1 MYPFSGKTVLGI
13 TGGVACGKSTVCQK
27 FAYFGWVV
35 FSSDSCTLELLQFDN
50 VIIEKIRERWGN
62 KVFYNILNIDRRNLS
77 DIVFNSVAE
86 RSWLESILHPKIRE
100 NWTNL
105 ILKSSSSLFVVEIP
119 LLFENNLNDHF
130 TKTICVHAS
139 SSTQNNRLKQRGLSE
154 EEIKLRHESQL
165 PLSLKSNLADFVIS
179 CDGEVHF
186 LDLQINKLLSQIS

>member
-1 MYPFSGKTVLGI
+1 MNPFSGKTVLGI

-27 FAYFGWVV
+27 FAYLGWEVI
-35 FSSDSCTLELLQFDN
+35 STDSCTHELLQFDK
-50 VIIEKIRERWGN
+50 VIIEKIRERWGY
-62 KVFYNILNIDRRNLS
+62 KVFDNNGNIDRRNLS
-77 DIVFNSVAE
+77 DIVFSSVAE
-86 RSWLESILHPKIRE
+86 RSLLESILHPKIRE

>member
-27 FAYFGWVV
+27 LSYLGWEVI
-35 FSSDSCTLELLQFDN
+35 STDSCTHELLQFDK

-62 KVFYNILNIDRRNLS
+62 KVFDNNGNIDRRNLS
-77 DIVFNSVAE
+77 DIVFNSVVQ

-105 ILKSSSSLFVVEIP
+105 ILKSSNSLFAVEIP

-139 SSTQNNRLKQRGLSE
+139 SSIQNIRLKKRGLSE
-154 EEIKLRHESQL
+154 EEIKLRLKSQL
-165 PLSLKSNLADFVIS
+165 PLSMKSNLADFVIS
-179 CDGEVHF
+179 CDGEPYF
-186 LDLQINKLLSQIS
+186 LDFQINKLLSQIS

>member
-1 MYPFSGKTVLGI
+1 MNPFSGKTVLGI

-27 FAYFGWVV
+27 FAYLGWEVI
-35 FSSDSCTLELLQFDN
+35 STDSCTHELLQFDK

-62 KVFYNILNIDRRNLS
+62 KVFDNNGNIDRRNLS
-77 DIVFNSVAE
+77 DIVFSSVAE

>member
-1 MYPFSGKTVLGI
+1 MYPFSGKTVIGI

-27 FAYFGWVV
+27 FAYLGWEVI
-35 FSSDSCTLELLQFDN
+35 STDSCTHELLQFDK
-50 VIIEKIRERWGN
+50 VIIEKIRECWGN
-62 KVFYNILNIDRRNLS
+62 KVFDNNGNIDRRNLS
-77 DIVFNSVAE
+77 DIVFNSVVQ

-105 ILKSSSSLFVVEIP
+105 ILKSSNSLFAVEIP

-139 SSTQNNRLKQRGLSE
+139 PSIQNVRLKKRGLSE
-154 EEIKLRHESQL
+154 EEIKLRLESQL
-165 PLSLKSNLADFVIS
+165 PLSMKSNLADFVIS
-179 CDGEVHF
+179 CDGESHF